1 MRGKINPMKNQD
13 PLHILLTN
21 DDGHRAPGIQVLY
34 SVLKQQGHRVS
45 MVAPSYEQSATG
57 MGVTSRRNL
66 ALEQLE
72 TDIWHL
78 DGQPVDT
85 VLVALRHLLED
96 SPPDL
101 VLSGINFGPNLGAA
115 LHMSGTI
122 GAAIMATLNGFPSIA
137 ISAGMRFDEVGTK
150 FPSTHE
156 ILEPAASFTCS
167 VIDTLR
173 ASASKKGR
181 LLPRGILLN
190 INYPALP
197 RNEIKG
203 VLHPRISA
211 GNMIE
216 MGYHRCTET
225 GQVVPGFYPGV
236 DPLQPQK
243 EAGDVRAHLEGYITI
258 STIRPR
264 WNPPAKKAKKLAKR
278 LEELSL
284 GFPPKDG

>member
-1 MRGKINPMKNQD
+1 MSDAGT
-13 PLHILLTN
+13 LHILLTN

-34 SVLKQQGHRVS
+34 RVLKQEGHRVS

-101 VLSGINFGPNLGAA
+101 VLSGINFGPNLGAS

-122 GAAIMATLNGFPSIA
+122 GAAIMATLNGYPSIA
-137 ISAGMRFDEVGTK
+137 ISAGMRFDEVGTA

-156 ILEPAASFTCS
+156 VLEPAAEFTCS
-167 VIDTLR
+167 VINTLR
-173 ASASKKGR
+173 ASPGKNGR
-181 LLPRGILLN
+181 LLPRDILLN

-197 RNEIKG
+197 REEIRG
-203 VLHPRISA
+203 ILHPKISS
-211 GNMIE
+211 GNMIQ
-216 MGYHRCTET
+216 MGYRRCTET
-225 GQVVPGFYPGV
+225 GEVVPGFFPGV
-236 DPLQPQK
+236 DPLQPDK

-264 WNPPAKKAKKLAKR
+264 WNPPAKKVRKLEKR
-278 LEELSL
+278 LETLAGE
-284 GFPPKDG
+284 FPFKER

>member
-1 MRGKINPMKNQD
+1 MQD
-13 PLHILLTN
+13 LGPLHILLTN
-21 DDGHRAPGIQVLY
+21 DDGHRAPGIQMLY
-34 SVLKQQGHRVS
+34 RVLKRAGHRVS
-45 MVAPSYEQSATG
+45 MVAPSTEQSATG

-101 VLSGINFGPNLGAA
+101 VLSGINFGPNLGTA

-137 ISAGMRFDEVGTK
+137 ISAGMRFDEIDTR

-156 ILEPAASFTCS
+156 VFEAAAEFTCS
-167 VIDTLR
+167 VIDSLR
-173 ASASKKGR
+173 SSVGRKGR
-181 LLPRGILLN
+181 LLPKNVLLN

-197 RNEIKG
+197 RDRIKG
-203 VLHPRISA
+203 ILHPKISA
-211 GNMIE
+211 GNIIRV
-216 MGYHRCTET
+216 GYHRCAET
-225 GQVVPGFYPGV
+225 GNVVPGFYPGV
-236 DPLQPQK
+236 DPEQPQN
-243 EAGDVRAHLEGYITI
+243 EADDVRAHMEGYITI
-258 STIRPR
+258 STIKPR
-264 WNPPAKKAKKLAKR
+264 WNPPAKQAKKLEKR
-278 LEELSL
+278 LEALTL
-284 GFPPKDG
+284 DLPD

>member
-1 MRGKINPMKNQD
+1 MKRD
-13 PLHILLTN
+13 TLHVLLTN

-34 SVLKQQGHRVS
+34 RVLKQKGHRVS
-45 MVAPSYEQSATG
+45 MVAPSYDQSATG

-101 VLSGINFGPNLGAA
+101 VLSGINFGPNLGTA

-137 ISAGMRFDEVGTK
+137 ISAGMRFDEVGTQ

-156 ILEPAASFTCS
+156 VLEPAAEFTCS
-167 VIDTLR
+167 VIESLR
-173 ASASKKGR
+173 VSPGKNGR
-181 LLPRGILLN
+181 LLPRDILLN

-197 RNEIKG
+197 RDEIKG
-203 VLHPRISA
+203 VLHPRISS

-216 MGYHRCTET
+216 MGYRRCSET
-225 GQVVPGFYPGV
+225 GHVVPGFYPGV
-236 DPLQPQK
+236 DPEQPHK
-243 EAGDVRAHLEGYITI
+243 EADDVRAHLEGFITV

-264 WNPPAKKAKKLAKR
+264 WNPPAKKVKKLEKR
-278 LEELSL
+278 LEAVRL
-284 GFPPKDG
+284 GFPF